1 MGNRYTCKMTF
12 EEWCIGNNRQ
22 DLLDRWDYNKND
34 KLPSQV
40 AYRSRQKIFFHSPDE
55 FRRLDRVTTSDDIG
69 IYKNT
74 KSRREDLT
82 GQSFGELIVLRL
94 DTEKTYGIDNYHSY
108 WVCRCSCGNIIHPTS
123 NQLKSGHTKTCGDK
137 SIHYIGENNPLWKGG
152 ITSESEKIRHSKDY
166 KDYRDAVLSKDNY
179 KCIICESTFDLEVHH
194 IYPFAKYLNDRFNIM
209 CGATLCKQH
218 HNPYCKGAFHNI
230 YGTFNNTPEQF
241 EEYVNIRR
249 HELGNTEYFDV
260 YAYMDAYDA
269 DNLEIDDLML
279 DLYE

>member
-94 DTEKTYGIDNYHSY
+94 DTEKHMVLITT
-108 WVCRCSCGNIIHPTS
+108 IHIGYVDVVVGLLYI
-123 NQLKSGHTKTCGDK
+123 QLR
-137 SIHYIGENNPLWKGG
+137 IN
-152 ITSESEKIRHSKDY
+152 
-166 KDYRDAVLSKDNY
+166 
-179 KCIICESTFDLEVHH
+179 
-194 IYPFAKYLNDRFNIM
+194 
-209 CGATLCKQH
+209 
-218 HNPYCKGAFHNI
+218 
-230 YGTFNNTPEQF
+230 
-241 EEYVNIRR
+241 
-249 HELGNTEYFDV
+249 
-260 YAYMDAYDA
+260 
-269 DNLEIDDLML
+269 
-279 DLYE
+279 